1 MHLCKLTAPH
11 PRSSPAGLGGQGL
24 CPVPAR
30 PQCRACCVAGPST
43 QITDECRWGGTHPRT
58 QAAHPISCLP
68 CHPGCCWL
76 KDWAGVVSEAERG
89 RPGPLG
95 NETMGPPDPQDWPSG
110 PGTSLTTNRQVEPRR
125 MCGWVSAGA
134 SGPCRSRPPLPSA
147 PVTVACSQGAS
158 GSPTLPS
165 RPTAAD
171 PHFWFLCSQLCV
183 CGCLCKIQLT
193 RKPASQASLRGRVG
207 PSHSASRTL
216 SWGQGWGQRP
226 RELPFSQGST

>member
-1 MHLCKLTAPH
+1 MHLCKLAAAH

-30 PQCRACCVAGPST
+30 PQCRVCRVAGPST

-76 KDWAGVVSEAERG
+76 KDWAGVISGAGRG

-134 SGPCRSRPPLPSA
+134 SGPCHSRPPLPSA

-165 RPTAAD
+165 RPRAAD

-193 RKPASQASLRGRVG
+193 RKPAS
-207 PSHSASRTL
+207 
-216 SWGQGWGQRP
+216 
-226 RELPFSQGST
+226 